1 MYRSL
6 LVPLDRSLFAEQAL
20 PLALN
25 IARRAGAR
33 LDLVAVHALYALE
46 DPHAG
51 WCAFD
56 HDGDA
61 ECKRQEQH
69 YLDASAKRVTAVAPV
84 PVTAEVLSG
93 SNVLQETVAESLL
106 ERARVSKTDLI
117 VMATH
122 GRAPLSRIALGS
134 VADELIHRATVP
146 ILLVRPSEATPDFL
160 REPVLDNILIPLDG
174 SPLAQ
179 PALGP
184 ALDLAC
190 LMQARCT
197 LLRVVEPHSTHH
209 EGANGLP
216 EKAEAEIYL
225 RRIAARLREHGLQ
238 VRTRLVAARHVAEAI
253 LEEAEVQES
262 NVIALATHG
271 RSRIH
276 RLLLGSVADKL
287 VRLAACPLLVY
298 RPTSLAEAR
307 GVAEAV
313 RSTYQARRGS

>member
-6 LVPLDRSLFAEQAL
+6 LVPLDRSPFAEQAL
-20 PLALN
+20 PLGLN
-25 IARRAGAR
+25 IARRASAR

-56 HDGDA
+56 HYRDA

-69 YLDASAKRVTAVAPV
+69 YLDTTAKRLTAGAPV

-93 SNVLQETVAESLL
+93 SNVLPETVAESLL
-106 ERARVSKTDLI
+106 EQARVRRTDLI

-122 GRAPLSRIALGS
+122 GRAPLSRFALGS
-134 VADELIHRATVP
+134 VADEMIRRASVP
-146 ILLVRPSEATPDFL
+146 ILLVRPNESTPEL
-160 REPVLDNILIPLDG
+160 LPEPALNNILIPLDG

-179 PALGP
+179 QALGP

-190 LMQARCT
+190 LMQARCI
-197 LLRVVEPHSTHH
+197 LLRVVEPRSTYH

-225 RRIAARLREHGLQ
+225 RRIAARLREQGLH
-238 VRTRLVAARHVAEAI
+238 VRTRLIAAQHVAEAI
-253 LEEAEVQES
+253 LEEAKGQGS

-271 RSRIH
+271 RGGIQ
-276 RLLLGSVADKL
+276 RLLLGSVADML

-298 RPTSLAEAR
+298 RPSNLAEAR
-307 GVAEAV
+307 GVTEAV
-313 RSTYQARRGS
+313 RSSSQARRDS